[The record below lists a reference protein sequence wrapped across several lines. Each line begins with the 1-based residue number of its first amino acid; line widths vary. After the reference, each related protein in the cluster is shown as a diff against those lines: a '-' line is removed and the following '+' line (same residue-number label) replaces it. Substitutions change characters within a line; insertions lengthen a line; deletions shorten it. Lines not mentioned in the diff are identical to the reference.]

1 MEQLAVREKAAE
13 KPTARNRRR
22 NNRTDHFGNG
32 GDATDTTQSLE
43 DEDHEQTHLRGGVL
57 RASELKALANGVK
70 DVDEFRKLGDGILSP
85 PKTASPNGVAP
96 KTEHNETVTY
106 AEEETNNLT
115 RITDK
120 KENLRRR
127 RAMLDDHDKFLSLV
141 RNRGKSVLEELK
153 AKENVKDIC
162 GYDSR
167 LSWSDEEFES
177 WRSSPEGQ
185 KALTTAVLGPPHR
198 ETTGGEDEEIGRGV
212 CLKKR
217 CERHKAWYKL
227 QQQEM
232 AFERETVRQEMK
244 RLDVEE
250 KGIRNR
256 AMIRHLEAAD
266 GGEPMDAT
274 AAG

>member
-1 MEQLAVREKAAE
+1 MQLLAVKDKVTG
-13 KPTARNRRR
+13 KPATKNRRR

-32 GDATDTTQSLE
+32 SDPMDTTQSLE

-57 RASELKALANGVK
+57 RVSELKTLAHGVSGA
-70 DVDEFRKLGDGILSP
+70 DEFRKLGDGILSP
-85 PKTASPNGVAP
+85 PKTVSPNEVAP
-96 KTEHNETVTY
+96 KTEHDQPVVYT
-106 AEEETNNLT
+106 EEETNYLLRVTEKKANL
-115 RITDK
+115 K
-120 KENLRRR
+120 QR
-127 RAMLDDHDKFLSLV
+127 RAMLDDRDKFLSLV

-153 AKENVKDIC
+153 AKDNVKDIC

-177 WRSSPEGQ
+177 WRSSEEGQ
-185 KALTTAVLGPPHR
+185 HALMTAVLGPPPA
-198 ETTGGEDEEIGRGV
+198 TGDGDEAIGRGV

-244 RLDVEE
+244 RLDIEE
-250 KGIRNR
+250 KGIRDR
-256 AMIRHLEAAD
+256 AMIRHLEGAE
-266 GGEPMDAT
+266 GEPMDAT
-274 AAG
+274 ATA